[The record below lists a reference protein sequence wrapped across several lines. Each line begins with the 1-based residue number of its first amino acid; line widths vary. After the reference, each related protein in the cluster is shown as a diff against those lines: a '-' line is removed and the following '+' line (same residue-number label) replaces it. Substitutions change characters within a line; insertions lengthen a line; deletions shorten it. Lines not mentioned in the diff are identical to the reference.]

1 MIEFL
6 VKRKDLDSKYF
17 VVGNQQAID
26 KIQTCLIE
34 YSKCISHGFDI
45 INFYI
50 KNKAMNGPRYFF
62 TCGFINAE
70 QYIYN
75 FGDNLRCCKATCIY

>member
-50 KNKAMNGPRYFF
+50 KNI
-62 TCGFINAE
+62 CV
-70 QYIYN
+70 
-75 FGDNLRCCKATCIY
+75 CITAVLIILNDSLLILFES